1 MEKRK
6 NRRKGVISP
15 VEFRR
20 RYLLRES
27 VGKQVNRYR
36 HEYSR
41 GDEADTPGKE
51 KSSLRECRSSG
62 RHL

>member
-15 VEFRR
+15 VESRR
-20 RYLLRES
+20 RYSRES
-27 VGKQVNRYR
+27 VGKQVNRHR

-51 KSSLRECRSSG
+51 KSPLRKCRSSG